1 MLSKRQTDT
10 EEFSYYMIHLYEKSR
25 TGKSIETKSRLM
37 VTSDWDEGEM
47 ENNCLLGMG
56 FLLGDAKGL
65 ELEKR

>member
-1 MLSKRQTDT
+1 
-10 EEFSYYMIHLYEKSR
+10 MIHLYEKSR